1 MAGAEA
7 DAMACI
13 NVLADLPGPF
23 ELVSV
28 SKSNAPRAHR
38 FMVREQPTQ
47 AVCGRVDFGGA
58 QARDLLARIAAH
70 ESACVDSFAQA
81 CVQDGRAVHKWEG
94 RARDWLQLQKR
105 PVYGKARQSLQRVS
119 SSAPASDAQKQQR
132 AEALRVAQD
141 NSAWA
146 GPHKETLLQVSLV
159 SRASALTSRALRC
172 LLCTCT
178 HAAAS
183 RTHTPGQPAF
193 HPPPP
198 STHVHRWDGCSQVSF
213 LRRSTRA

>member
-7 DAMACI
+7 DATAAMK
-13 NVLADLPGPF
+13 VLADLPGPF

-28 SKSNAPRAHR
+28 RKSNAPRTHR
-38 FMVREQPTQ
+38 IRVREQQTHTVI
-47 AVCGRVDFGGA
+47 ARVDFGGA
-58 QARDLLARIAAH
+58 QAADLLARIAAH
-70 ESACVDSFAQA
+70 ESACVHSFAQA
-81 CVQDGRAVHKWEG
+81 CVQDGRAVQQWEG
-94 RARDWLQLQKR
+94 RARDWLCQQKR

-146 GPHKETLLQVSLV
+146 GPHKDTLLQVSLV

-178 HAAAS
+178 HAAI
-183 RTHTPGQPAF
+183 
-193 HPPPP
+193 
-198 STHVHRWDGCSQVSF
+198 C
-213 LRRSTRA
+213 